1 MAERKK
7 VHKEKEEAP
16 KKKAVPVGRQAAPR
30 KKKEVAAE
38 AKPVPVAA
46 VKPQVVEAPKPAAA
60 PAPVHAVKPS
70 TPPKFRVPSPKFYGT
85 GRRKESVAKVWITN
99 GSGKITVNGKSM
111 LQFFC
116 GRKILEFVINR
127 PFNMTQTQGKYDVYA
142 ETIGGG
148 VSGQAGAVGVGI
160 ANALSALNPDLRP
173 VLRKNGLVTRDP
185 RMKERKKYGRKRARR
200 AFQYTKR

>member
-7 VHKEKEEAP
+7 ARKEKEEAP
-16 KKKAVPVGRQAAPR
+16 KKKAAPR
-30 KKKEVAAE
+30 KKKE
-38 AKPVPVAA
+38 
-46 VKPQVVEAPKPAAA
+46 PAHA
-60 PAPVHAVKPS
+60 PAPVVEAKPQIAPAPQPAAVPVHAAKPS

-85 GRRKESVAKVWITN
+85 GRRKESVAKVWITS
-99 GSGKITVNGKSM
+99 GSGKVTVNGKPMS
-111 LQFFC
+111 QFFC
-116 GRKILEFVINR
+116 GRRILEFVINR

-142 ETIGGG
+142 ETLGGG

-160 ANALSALNPDLRP
+160 AHALIELNPDLRSI
-173 VLRKNGLVTRDP
+173 LRRNGLVTRDP